1 MIGHF
6 VWPVPS
12 RRRAVWS
19 VLAIVLCVCSVYM
32 DWCGGAADPLAVL
45 FFCVCFVWVLFCLF
59 VVCLVVAGGLRAL
72 WRLLGWCGGA
82 VCPLAVV
89 HMHVF
94 CLPVCLFSVCW
105 VGAGPACPMTVVHML
120 VFGRGV
126 VRPLVVVG
134 LVVARGLRVLWLLL
148 GRWGGPECPLAV
160 VHLRV
165 FCIPVCL
172 FSVCGGACVP
182 HGRCTYS
189 CVLLGCCAPLGCG
202 SAA

>member
-1 MIGHF
+1 
-6 VWPVPS
+6 
-12 RRRAVWS
+12 
-19 VLAIVLCVCSVYM
+19 L
-32 DWCGGAADPLAVL
+32 
-45 FFCVCFVWVLFCLF
+45 FCVYVLYIWIG
-59 VVCLVVAGGLRAL
+59 AGGLRTL
-72 WRLLGWCGGA
+72 WLYRSFVCVLFGFCFACLLSVWLLRGACGPFGGCWVGA
-82 VCPLAVV
+82 GGPVCPLAVV

-126 VRPLVVVG
+126 VRPLVVVC

-148 GRWGGPECPLAV
+148 GRWGGPACPLAV